1 VGADWAEFHDT
12 EPLIMRE
19 RLDGVID
26 RLRPL
31 DRRALLRLLAGVAFS
46 AARPVSGAA
55 RQRITIAGGGI
66 IGANL
71 AYRLARRG
79 AEVTLLERTRPGS
92 GATAN
97 SFAWIN
103 ATYSKQPYAYFHLNR
118 LGIEAWQQLDRELPG
133 ELPLRWGGSV
143 EWYGDEANAK
153 RFREEI
159 QHHQA
164 WGYPAHMI
172 AEPEL
177 RALEPHIE
185 PGQVAASAHAEIEG
199 SVDPVAVTEAMIK
212 RAGRAGAKVTYPAD
226 VTGLDERGGRLQA
239 VRTTAGDVAT
249 DVLVIACG
257 TDTPRIAAMAGV
269 RVPLKDSPGILVHTT
284 PQPRLVERVVLSPIA
299 HMKQKPDGRIVT
311 GSGFGGSPSTD
322 TSRDAAER
330 FLRTASR
337 VLPAFAKAD
346 VEKVTLGWR
355 PLPQDEFPVIGF
367 PSRRRD
373 VYIAVMHSGVTLS
386 PLVAQLA
393 AMEILDGVA
402 VEPLAP
408 YRPARFEK

>member
-1 VGADWAEFHDT
+1 VT
-12 EPLIMRE
+12 
-19 RLDGVID
+19 D
-26 RLRPL
+26 RRRAL
-31 DRRALLRLLAGVAFS
+31 DRRALLRLFGGVAV
-46 AARPVSGAA
+46 AAVRPASGAA

-103 ATYSKQPYAYFHLNR
+103 ATYSKRPYAYFHLNR
-118 LGIEAWQQLDRELPG
+118 LGIESWQQLDRELPG

-143 EWYGDEANAK
+143 EWYGDEADAK

-159 QHHQA
+159 QHHQT
-164 WGYPAHMI
+164 WGYPAHLI
-172 AEPEL
+172 DEAAL
-177 RALEPHIE
+177 RALEPHVV
-185 PGQVAASAHAEIEG
+185 PGRVAASAHAEIEG
-199 SVDPVAVTEAMIK
+199 SVDPVGVTETLLQ
-212 RAGRAGAKVTYPAD
+212 RADRAGARVTYPAE

-239 VRTTAGDVAT
+239 VRTTAGDVPT

-257 TDTPRIAAMAGV
+257 TDTPRVAAMAGV

-284 PQPRLVERVVLSPIA
+284 PQPRVVERVVLSPIA

-322 TSRDAAER
+322 TSHDVAER
-330 FLRTASR
+330 FLKAASQ
-337 VLPAFAKAD
+337 VLPAFAKAA

-355 PLPQDEFPVIGF
+355 PLPQDEFPIIGF
-367 PSRRRD
+367 PAKRRD
-373 VYIAVMHSGVTLS
+373 VYIAVMHSGVTMS